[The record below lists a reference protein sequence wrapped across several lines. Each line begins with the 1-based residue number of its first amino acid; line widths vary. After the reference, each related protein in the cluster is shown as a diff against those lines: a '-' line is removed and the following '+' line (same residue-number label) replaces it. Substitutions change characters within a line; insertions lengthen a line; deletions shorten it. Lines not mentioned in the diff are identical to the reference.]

1 MWHDSGTPTAPTV
14 EDDAMPSAQPQV
26 HSPADES
33 IDDSVLANQSIS
45 ASHMYRDRVAKT
57 PNGVAYQY
65 AVVGADG
72 DTWTSVTWAQAKD
85 HTDKL
90 SAGLIA
96 LGVQLEERVAIAS
109 ATRLEWVYADLAI
122 MTAGAATT
130 TIYPSTIAED
140 VAFIISDS
148 DSNVVFAE
156 NAAQVDKL
164 RAIRSEIPNVA
175 KVVVFDTNGVE
186 LDDWVMSGADLE
198 SQGAAYLAEHPGAV
212 DERIDATTADHLA
225 TLIYTSGTTGRPKG
239 VRLQHSSWNFIGAA
253 VESIN
258 ILGPDDLQYLWLPMA
273 HVFGKMLVVIPIQIG
288 FPTAVDGRIDK
299 IVDNLAVVKPTFM
312 GAAPRIFEKAY
323 GRIKMMMEE
332 EGGVKLK
339 LFNWASDVGKQVSVL
354 REQGKSPS
362 ALLSLQHGL
371 SDKIIGA
378 KIRDRFGGRVRFFIS
393 GSAALNQD
401 ISRWFDA
408 MGMQIAEGY
417 GMTESSAAST
427 VNRIVAYKNGSVGWP
442 LPGMEFRIAEDGEVL
457 MRGPGVMAGYHNN
470 PAATAEALDADGWL
484 HTGDIGEIDD
494 RGFLKLTDR
503 KKDLFKTSNGK
514 YVAPSNIESTFK
526 GLCPYVSQLLVH
538 GNDRNFVSALVTLDP
553 EAIVGWAAANGM
565 EGKSYAE
572 IAGSPAA
579 REMLQGYIDEL
590 NAGLNRWEQIKK
602 FTILDHDLTVEA
614 GEITPSLKLKRKVVA
629 DKYKDLLD
637 AHYAS

>member
-1 MWHDSGTPTAPTV
+1 M
-14 EDDAMPSAQPQV
+14 
-26 HSPADES
+26 
-33 IDDSVLANQSIS
+33 
-45 ASHMYRDRVAKT
+45 
-57 PNGVAYQY
+57 
-65 AVVGADG
+65 
-72 DTWTSVTWAQAKD
+72 
-85 HTDKL
+85 
-90 SAGLIA
+90 
-96 LGVQLEERVAIAS
+96 
-109 ATRLEWVYADLAI
+109 
-122 MTAGAATT
+122 
-130 TIYPSTIAED
+130 
-140 VAFIISDS
+140 
-148 DSNVVFAE
+148 
-156 NAAQVDKL
+156 
-164 RAIRSEIPNVA
+164 
-175 KVVVFDTNGVE
+175 
-186 LDDWVMSGADLE
+186 
-198 SQGAAYLAEHPGAV
+198 
-212 DERIDATTADHLA
+212 
-225 TLIYTSGTTGRPKG
+225 
-239 VRLQHSSWNFIGAA
+239 
-253 VESIN
+253 
-258 ILGPDDLQYLWLPMA
+258 
-273 HVFGKMLVVIPIQIG
+273 
-288 FPTAVDGRIDK
+288 
-299 IVDNLAVVKPTFM
+299 
-312 GAAPRIFEKAY
+312 
-323 GRIKMMMEE
+323 
-332 EGGVKLK
+332 
-339 LFNWASDVGKQVSVL
+339 L

-371 SDKIIGA
+371 SDKIIGDR
-378 KIRDRFGGRVRFFIS
+378 IRDRFGGRVRFFLS

-427 VNRIVAYKNGSVGWP
+427 VNRIVAYKNGTVGWP
-442 LPGMEFRIAEDGEVL
+442 LPGMEIRIAEDGEVL

>member
-1 MWHDSGTPTAPTV
+1 
-14 EDDAMPSAQPQV
+14 
-26 HSPADES
+26 
-33 IDDSVLANQSIS
+33 
-45 ASHMYRDRVAKT
+45 MYRDRVAAT
-57 PNGVAYQY
+57 PNGQAFQY
-65 AVVGADG
+65 AEVTPSG
-72 DTWTSVTWAQAKD
+72 DVWKSVTWAEAKD

-96 LGVQLEERVAIAS
+96 LGVESEQRVAIAS
-109 ATRLEWVYADLAI
+109 GTRLEWVYADLAN

-130 TIYPSTIAED
+130 TIYPTTIADD
-140 VAFIISDS
+140 VAFILSDS
-148 DSNVVFAE
+148 DSKVVFAE

-164 RAIRSEIPNVA
+164 RSIKDQIGNVT
-175 KVVVFDTNGVE
+175 KVVVFDTDGVD
-186 LDDWVMSGADLE
+186 LDDWVMSLADLE
-198 SQGAAYLAEHPGAV
+198 EQGAAYLADHPGAI
-212 DERIDATTADHLA
+212 DERIDATTPEHLA

-239 VRLQHSSWNFIGAA
+239 VRLQHSSWNYIGAA
-253 VESIN
+253 VESIG

-273 HVFGKMLVVIPIQIG
+273 HVFGKMLIVLPIQMG

-339 LFNWASDVGKQVSVL
+339 LFNWASDVGKQVSEL
-354 REQGKSPS
+354 KEQGKSPS
-362 ALLSLQHGL
+362 ALLALQHGL
-371 SDKIIGA
+371 ADKIIGA
-378 KIRDRFGGRVRFFIS
+378 KIRERFGGNVRFFIS
-393 GSAALNQD
+393 GSAALNHD

-427 VNRIVAYKNGSVGWP
+427 VNRMVAYKNGTVGWP

-470 PAATAEALDADGWL
+470 PTATAEALDADGWL

-514 YVAPSNIESTFK
+514 YVAPSIIEANFK

-553 EAIVGWAAANGM
+553 EAIQGWAAENGLA
-565 EGKSYAE
+565 GKDYAE
-572 IAGSPAA
+572 IVRSDAA
-579 REMLQGYIDEL
+579 KDMVQGYIDQL
-590 NAGLNRWEQIKK
+590 NSGLNRWEQIKK
-602 FTILDHDLTVEA
+602 FTILDRDLTVED
-614 GEITPSLKLKRKVVA
+614 GEVTPSLKLKRKVVA